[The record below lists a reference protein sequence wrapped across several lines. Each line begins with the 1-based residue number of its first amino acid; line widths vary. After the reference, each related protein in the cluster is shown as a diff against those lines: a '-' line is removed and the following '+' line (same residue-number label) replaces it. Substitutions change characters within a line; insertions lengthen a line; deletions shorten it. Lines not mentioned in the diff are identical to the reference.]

1 MITYEYR
8 LPHDINSF
16 RRSVGWY
23 ELSPRQLNCALKS
36 SVFAITALDGEKE
49 VGSARVVGDG
59 GYQFFISDV
68 IVRPEYQGQG
78 IGREMLSRLMDKAL
92 SVADEGETIMINL
105 MALAST
111 AAGSDFTFAWEGAV
125 IAPTT
130 PEAAVVF
137 LNGVSEDNA
146 KQAQEYA
153 DNEADAFTAAANG
166 YVDRVITAEDTK
178 SALTSAIEATS
189 SKRVVT
195 PAKKHVNFVY

>member
-92 SVADEGETIMINL
+92 SVADVT
-105 MALAST
+105 
-111 AAGSDFTFAWEGAV
+111 
-125 IAPTT
+125 
-130 PEAAVVF
+130 
-137 LNGVSEDNA
+137 
-146 KQAQEYA
+146 
-153 DNEADAFTAAANG
+153 
-166 YVDRVITAEDTK
+166 
-178 SALTSAIEATS
+178 IEAQVYAREFYEKLGFMRRPNDERGCGMT
-189 SKRVVT
+189 RFL
-195 PAKKHVNFVY
+195 KK

>member
-78 IGREMLSRLMDKAL
+78 IGQMIIESLINYVEEIQLPGTRIMLDLMCAEPFYEKL
-92 SVADEGETIMINL
+92 GFMRRPNDERGCGMTR
-105 MALAST
+105 
-111 AAGSDFTFAWEGAV
+111 
-125 IAPTT
+125 
-130 PEAAVVF
+130 F
-137 LNGVSEDNA
+137 L
-146 KQAQEYA
+146 
-153 DNEADAFTAAANG
+153 
-166 YVDRVITAEDTK
+166 
-178 SALTSAIEATS
+178 
-189 SKRVVT
+189 
-195 PAKKHVNFVY
+195 KK

>member
-78 IGREMLSRLMDKAL
+78 IGQMIIESLINYVEEIQLPGTRIMLDVMCAVGRENFYKKFGFIARPTDKL
-92 SVADEGETIMINL
+92 GPGMIKYI
-105 MALAST
+105 
-111 AAGSDFTFAWEGAV
+111 D
-125 IAPTT
+125 
-130 PEAAVVF
+130 
-137 LNGVSEDNA
+137 
-146 KQAQEYA
+146 KQ
-153 DNEADAFTAAANG
+153 
-166 YVDRVITAEDTK
+166 
-178 SALTSAIEATS
+178 
-189 SKRVVT
+189 
-195 PAKKHVNFVY
+195 

>member
-105 MALAST
+105 MACLLYTSD
-111 AAGSDFTFAWEGAV
+111 AADE
-125 IAPTT
+125 
-130 PEAAVVF
+130 
-137 LNGVSEDNA
+137 
-146 KQAQEYA
+146 
-153 DNEADAFTAAANG
+153 
-166 YVDRVITAEDTK
+166 
-178 SALTSAIEATS
+178 
-189 SKRVVT
+189 
-195 PAKKHVNFVY
+195 